1 MHIVYSVFINNFMCM
16 HLKNIP
22 KKEKVPKELK
32 YVSPGTNFLK

>member
-1 MHIVYSVFINNFMCM
+1 MYI

-32 YVSPGTNFLK
+32 YGKKYLLGHVFWTNFR